1 MSTENKLV
9 EMSTI
14 KAAAILAM
22 SILFGSFAQI
32 SLKIGVRDVG
42 FTFATIL
49 STKIFNIYIVSGIL
63 LYILAM
69 ATWMLVLTTA
79 DMSFLYPFL
88 ALGDIVVVLLSIVI
102 LGEYVSG
109 LRWAGILLVVSG
121 VTLVSRTRPQT

>member
-49 STKIFNIYIVSGIL
+49 STKIFNIYIVSGIFL
-63 LYILAM
+63 HPGDGDVDAQFSLPP
-69 ATWMLVLTTA
+69 